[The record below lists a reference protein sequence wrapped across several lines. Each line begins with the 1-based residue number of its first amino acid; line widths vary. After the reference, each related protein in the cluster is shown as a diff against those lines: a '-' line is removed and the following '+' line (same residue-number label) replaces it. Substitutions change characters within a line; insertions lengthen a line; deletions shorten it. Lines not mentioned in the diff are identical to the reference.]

1 MSKLI
6 GFKPYPKQ
14 REVINN
20 IINSDNMYH
29 ILVCGRQ
36 SGKSTTLLGL
46 LLYYSINKPKSV
58 SLYVSPVYSQVSKIQ
73 NQIIDTLT
81 NSGIIVSA
89 NKASYEIKLI
99 NGSTIYFRS
108 AERADNIRG
117 LAVDYLLVDESQDL
131 KTSDFQKSILPTI
144 TARGKKC
151 ILGGTP
157 KKKNFFYEYY
167 HMGKSVDFPNHTSYS
182 FPSWESPY
190 VSAEFIEEQRKSL
203 PENIFKQE
211 FEAIF
216 IEDDGQVFK
225 NISSVLVNDAW
236 PQRSQGMNVYAGLD
250 LGTREDY
257 SVLTIIDEMGRVLF
271 IWRDRHI
278 QYSEIVTKVVQVC
291 KQYNV
296 RELIIES
303 NGLGDVMFET
313 IKKQFS
319 RAEPLFQTNDTKS
332 NIIRRLMTDIED
344 VSLELPSNKLF
355 SYLSDEME
363 IFEYE
368 VLPSGKIRYSAP
380 NGFHDDCVLSLA
392 MANWSR
398 VNPKR
403 GHGGIKIGSIR

>member
-1 MSKLI
+1 MKLK
-6 GFKPYPKQ
+6 GFKPYQKQ
-14 REVINN
+14 KEVIDN
-20 IINSDNMYH
+20 ILSSEGMYH
-29 ILVCGRQ
+29 VIVCGRQ

-46 LLYYSINKPKSV
+46 LLYYAINKPKSV
-58 SLYVSPVYSQVSKIQ
+58 ILYVAPVYSQISKIQ
-73 NQIIDTLT
+73 TQIVDALGE
-81 NSGIIVSA
+81 SGIIISA
-89 NKASYEIKLI
+89 NKASYEIKLV
-99 NGSTIYFRS
+99 NGSIIYFRS
-108 AERADNIRG
+108 GERADNIRG
-117 LAVDYLLVDESQDL
+117 LAVDYLLVDESQDI

-167 HMGKSVDFPNHTSYS
+167 QMGKSADFPNHTSYN

-190 VSAEFIEEQRKSL
+190 VSDEFIEEQRKSL

-211 FEAIF
+211 FEAVF
-216 IEDDGQVFK
+216 LDDDGQVFK
-225 NISSVLVNDAW
+225 GLGNVLINDAW
-236 PQRSQGMNVYAGLD
+236 PQRTSGLNVYAGLD
-250 LGTREDY
+250 IGTREDY

-271 IWRDRHI
+271 VWRDRHI
-278 QYSEIVTKVVQVC
+278 EYSRIVEKVVQIC

-296 RELIIES
+296 RELVVES
-303 NGLGDVMFET
+303 NGPGDVMYET
-313 IKKQFS
+313 IRKQFS

-344 VSLELPSNKLF
+344 IAIELPSVKLF
-355 SYLSDEME
+355 PPLADEME

-368 VLPSGKIRYSAP
+368 VLPSGKIRYGHPS
-380 NGFHDDCVLSLA
+380 GFHDDTVLSLA

-403 GHGGIKIGSIR
+403 GGGIKISSLR